1 MRLLATAKQ
10 DNQPALNIAFTATR
24 ITQQGVH
31 AGDNFFSWDDYTFEE
46 TSPLE
51 RITEAFIE
59 ELECAVKRGI
69 ATQDELD
76 VWELIK

>member
-1 MRLLATAKQ
+1 MRVLATAKQ
-10 DNQPALNIAFTATR
+10 DKPALNIAFTVTR
-24 ITQQGVH
+24 ITQQGLC
-31 AGDNFFSWDDYTFEE
+31 GGENFFSWDDFTFEE

-51 RITEAFIE
+51 RPTEAFVE

-76 VWELIK
+76 VWELMK